1 MDCYSLQIV
10 YSEQDP
16 IEIFPGSPIRPLK
29 IAFIKKIFEARKFF
43 LRVLYRFIIL
53 TSSNQVSQFDNKKLI
68 IREKE
73 MST

>member
-10 YSEQDP
+10 CSEQDP

-43 LRVLYRFIIL
+43 L
-53 TSSNQVSQFDNKKLI
+53 
-68 IREKE
+68 
-73 MST
+73 